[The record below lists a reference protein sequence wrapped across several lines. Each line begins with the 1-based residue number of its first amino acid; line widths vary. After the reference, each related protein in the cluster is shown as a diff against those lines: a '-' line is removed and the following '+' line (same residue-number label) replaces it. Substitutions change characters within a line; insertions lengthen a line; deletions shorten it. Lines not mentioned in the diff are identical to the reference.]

1 MRSTLPLV
9 PLTKGALPNSDPWSR
24 ESQHHKLWM
33 PTMGMMGCG
42 RVEVWKCGVWGV
54 GCGVWGVGRG
64 WGGWDEGGY
73 LALEELRSAR
83 AIGQPSH
90 WECTSSPVRA
100 KEGFGWQVDP

>member
-54 GCGVWGVGRG
+54 GCGVWGVGCG
-64 WGGWDEGGY
+64 EGLGGLG
-73 LALEELRSAR
+73 
-83 AIGQPSH
+83 
-90 WECTSSPVRA
+90 
-100 KEGFGWQVDP
+100 